1 MIKKTVVII
10 LLATMFLSSC
20 KVQSSV
26 TVHPTAT
33 SMPFCNRSDVEKAAN
48 EFNELITYFVRV
60 NENVTKG
67 DLSDLDKTMSEVLLI
82 REKVNKVIVPLC
94 LKDSQS
100 YLVEGLDYY
109 YEGLKNVKMK
119 SSDWYISEK
128 FELAT
133 EQFDKFNDELL
144 KALVIVSD

>member
-1 MIKKTVVII
+1 
-10 LLATMFLSSC
+10 
-20 KVQSSV
+20 
-26 TVHPTAT
+26 
-33 SMPFCNRSDVEKAAN
+33 MPFCNRSDVEKVAN

-94 LKDSQS
+94 LEDSQS